1 MTKRRL
7 VRRRLPA
14 DTYNRAITFL
24 YGTLEQI
31 NAALPRE
38 TGDPDVLHPSTLGR
52 WVTHTHDGRE
62 ADFLCVVR
70 TGSLDEELP
79 TLAHEALHLTGHVLR
94 TAGVAHTLETEEAY
108 TYYMGWIIRESLKA
122 MRGKR

>member
-1 MTKRRL
+1 MKKPRPL
-7 VRRRLPA
+7 VRRRLPH

-31 NAALPRE
+31 NAELKRQ
-38 TGDPDVLHPSTLGR
+38 TGDPDALKACTLGR
-52 WVTHTHDGRE
+52 WVSHEHDGYE

-94 TAGVAHTLETEEAY
+94 MAGVAHTLETEEAY
-108 TYYMGWIIRESLKA
+108 TYYQGWLIREALIA
-122 MRGKR
+122 MRGQ